1 MNKTNFNEVEEVRK
15 KLQSEVMNHANMI
28 SISEDS
34 DGYYIHVG
42 FETEE
47 DQENCP
53 YKDGIII
60 DGVKLKTTII
70 GMIIPLA
77 SCGLV
82 SK

>member
-1 MNKTNFNEVEEVRK
+1 MKTDFNGVEEVRK
-15 KLQSEVMNHANMI
+15 KLQSEIMNYANMI

-53 YKDGIII
+53 YKDGSFV
-60 DGVKLKTTII
+60 DDVKLKTTVI